1 MKKGQEKVS
10 ESSYYRTVR
19 SKSDNGTKDSFMELQ
34 KMRSK
39 ISAPIGVSTKIIEEK
54 AMELSIG
61 QLVKST
67 SVSIITMQCM
77 VMESTSTQMAMSI
90 MENTGTIRKKDT
102 AITRET
108 TTMYMTVNGRTVEE
122 KALAYSRKPLP
133 GSSCNRFGKMT
144 SK

>member
-1 MKKGQEKVS
+1 MKKGQERVS
-10 ESSYYRTVR
+10 ESSYYRTAR
-19 SKSDNGTKDSFMELQ
+19 SKLDNGTKDSFMELQ
-34 KMRSK
+34 RMRSK
-39 ISAPIGVSTKIIEEK
+39 ILAPIGVSTKIIEEK

-90 MENTGTIRKKDT
+90 MENTSTIRKKDT

-122 KALAYSRKPLP
+122 KALGYSRKPLP
-133 GSSCNRFGKMT
+133 GLSCNRFGKMT

>member
-1 MKKGQEKVS
+1 MKKEREKVL
-10 ESSYYRTVR
+10 ESSYYRTAR
-19 SKSDNGTKDSFMELQ
+19 SKLDNGTKDSFMELQ
-34 KMRSK
+34 RMRSK
-39 ISAPIGVSTKIIEEK
+39 ILAPTGVSTKIIEEK

-90 MENTGTIRKKDT
+90 MENTSTIRKKDT

-122 KALAYSRKPLP
+122 KALGYSRKPLP
-133 GSSCNRFGKMT
+133 GLSCNRFGKMT

>member
-1 MKKGQEKVS
+1 MKKGQERVS
-10 ESSYYRTVR
+10 ESSYYRTAR
-19 SKSDNGTKDSFMELQ
+19 SKLDNGTKDSFMELQ
-34 KMRSK
+34 RMRSK
-39 ISAPIGVSTKIIEEK
+39 ILAPTGVSTKIIEEK

-77 VMESTSTQMAMSI
+77 VMESTSIQMAMSI
-90 MENTGTIRKKDT
+90 MENTSTIRKKDT

-122 KALAYSRKPLP
+122 KALGYSRKPLP
-133 GSSCNRFGKMT
+133 GLSCNRFGKMT

>member
-1 MKKGQEKVS
+1 MKKEQEKVS
-10 ESSYYRTVR
+10 ESSYYRTAR

-34 KMRSK
+34 RMRSK
-39 ISAPIGVSTKIIEEK
+39 ILAPTGVSTKIIEEK

-77 VMESTSTQMAMSI
+77 VMESTSIQMAMSI
-90 MENTGTIRKKDT
+90 MENTSTIRKKDT

-122 KALAYSRKPLP
+122 KALAYSRKPLL